1 MCGIA
6 GIYNFDQSKINPEIS
21 NLIKDSLE
29 HRGPDFSKVEY
40 IEDNVALIHTRLA
53 IIDLDQRSNQPMFSK
68 DNRFSIVFNGEIYNF
83 KEIRKTLEA
92 KGVNFYTDGDT
103 EVLLEGYIHFGSDV
117 LELLR
122 GQFSFA
128 IYDSKEKS
136 FFLARDRVG
145 IKPLYFALID
155 NTFIFSSELKAI
167 EKSNLF
173 SFTADLD
180 SYVAYLRHLAVPTDK
195 TGNKNISKLDN

>member
-68 DNRFSIVFNGEIYNF
+68 DSRFSIVFNGEIYNF

-103 EVLLEGYIHFGSDV
+103 EVLLEGYIHFGSDI

-128 IYDSKEKS
+128 IYDSKENS

-173 SFTADLD
+173 SCLLYTSPSPRDRTRSRMPSSA
-180 SYVAYLRHLAVPTDK
+180 
-195 TGNKNISKLDN
+195 